1 VKTDGTY
8 EGARWLGGIKVY
20 DKERM
25 VGNADMHLR
34 TMAEWNVQTESR
46 VGKKIVGR

>member
-1 VKTDGTY
+1 MDGKY

-25 VGNADMHLR
+25 VRNADTRLR
-34 TMAEWNVQTESR
+34 TVAERNVQTESW